1 MLCIIILFFIC
12 EANVSFGVYVLG
24 KAVLLAKGSGNLDFS
39 SVLSLIIRNLANY
52 FLFLNSAVMF

>member
-1 MLCIIILFFIC
+1 MLCIIILFFLC
-12 EANVSFGVYVLG
+12 EANVSFRMYVLG